1 MRFNFLRLVFIA
13 AITAALGIKLLLW
26 VYKPLPPAAADA
38 DVSEREAIAPAG
50 RSVIAGTVYD
60 EHGRPASG
68 RSVRLMRIGDADAD
82 AESLRPP
89 SAMKS
94 DDAGRYRFDAIP
106 AGSYLVLA
114 AFNDLATARVFHPG
128 AARVAEAS
136 PVSVADDEARTG
148 IDLRYRPSPTAVVH
162 GTVTREDG
170 APVRITVDLIL
181 ARAPEPERVRLTTGT
196 DDIGRFSFSD
206 VPADESGI
214 DAHTQV
220 RGTVPSD
227 NPIGARPLVAT
238 AEVISNG
245 RTPSMVTL
253 VARPAMTVSARLLF
267 SDIAGA
273 QVPERDEWSGMVR
286 LAGRDHRSRTLL
298 ALIDTPAR
306 SAADGSVTIHGVPA
320 GRYAL
325 VASAPQEWKVASASV
340 TRGARPALT
349 LDVQE
354 GVDLNGIQIGLARD
368 AGRASK

>member
-26 VYKPLPPAAADA
+26 VYKPLPPAADA
-38 DVSEREAIAPAG
+38 SVSGREAIAPAG

-68 RSVRLMRIGDADAD
+68 RSVRLMRIGDAGAD
-82 AESLRPP
+82 TESLRPP
-89 SAMKS
+89 SATKS
-94 DDAGRYRFDAIP
+94 DDAGRYRFDALA

-128 AARVAEAS
+128 ATRVADAS
-136 PVSVADDEARTG
+136 PVSITDDEARAD
-148 IDLRYRPSPTAVVH
+148 IDLRYRPSPTALVH
-162 GTVTREDG
+162 GTVTRDDG

-196 DDIGRFSFSD
+196 DHLGRFSFSD
-206 VPADESGI
+206 VPADEYWI
-214 DAHTQV
+214 VAHTQV

-238 AEVISNG
+238 AELSSDG

-298 ALIDTPAR
+298 ALIDTPTR

-325 VASAPQEWKVASASV
+325 VASAAAEWTIASASI
-340 TRGARPALT
+340 THAARPALT
-349 LDVQE
+349 LDVQD
-354 GVDLNGIQIGLARD
+354 GVDLNGIQIGMVK
-368 AGRASK
+368 GSGQSGK